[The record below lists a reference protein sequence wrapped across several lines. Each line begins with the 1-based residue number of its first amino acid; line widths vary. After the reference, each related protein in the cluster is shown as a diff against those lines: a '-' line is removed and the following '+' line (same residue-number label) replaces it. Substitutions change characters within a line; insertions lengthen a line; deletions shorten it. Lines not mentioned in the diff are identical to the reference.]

1 MTTYTFDVQPIA
13 LNNPNSQ
20 FVYSIGGA
28 TPKQIKSNYTYM
40 NGRGEGV
47 NTGHTFNQ
55 AEFKNTQIQRCI
67 LDMKKDS
74 VIKDAVVPPGTFN
87 ALITTMYQISDARIP
102 KFPTALSNMK
112 QQIEYSAPIKAT
124 NVTWSKINKIPNAL
138 EYRNIFIESGK
149 NPNDFLAPGWIQQG
163 NLASV
168 IFDPAGRPQLRDGD
182 EIWPPINYGFKF
194 TQNLLGCFGFPNS
207 LGDVEGKTIQLP
219 GGGGPIAP
227 SFEYS
232 IPIARKVG
240 KTGHPI
246 NHNNADSVRFFSGNP
261 SKNRMIIAG
270 NDLDGES
277 LLICKEMGDV
287 FQVLLMWAWSI
298 ITDNK
303 DYTIFTC
310 DHVVYLL
317 CQILGLNCIIP
328 STDKD
333 NKGEEWRVLTIYRPS
348 LLTQEAIKKKQLEIE
363 YKNITKSNDLQILIV
378 DTIING
384 KKPDIIVYGYDG
396 FFRTGNR
403 LEAFKN
409 IKKDMEKINIT
420 LNTEYKQI
428 FNSVNGSTDVEA
440 LIKAFKI
447 NFRIFDIFKYNK
459 KKTIITLNSSKK
471 GYTHTNPTPEQLF
484 LLGNP
489 MYNTTSIYSFIVKH
503 NPNLGGGASSK
514 LGKTPKQ
521 KVFRK
526 RHGEYSKNPTST
538 RYSRHVEVL
547 NRLEIT
553 KINQKIINIILKFPF
568 ETYTNLSQLVD
579 RRPSSVLTKSK
590 IEDKK
595 VYEDYYDGYVDIIIQ
610 YSQSSYDD
618 DKPVAGL
625 FGEPSVPTTPPSDSI
640 RIDLTKKLKE
650 NISNSLPVNFARDYP
665 DINMLIWD
673 NLMEEFY
680 FDDEVCWN
688 DTSDTSNPIQIYSGK
703 LHKKIH
709 KIVHEWVG
717 SIVEMGVVFKNEG
730 GQVKHH
736 SQAQVKF
743 VKGILDA
750 NTFLK
755 VTIPKHIQKYEIQ
768 ERRKAERKK
777 ALKSSHARAK
787 KHTQKRARVKQQKRA
802 RALTQ
807 QVSRSHTSTNP
818 RRTSKRYTSSP
829 FISKKAQGLYD
840 REWNVLGT
848 VLKKLLKTN
857 PLDEPLDEPLI
868 NNTLELLEK
877 AKITVQLKDAIST
890 VSKIMRYPDVSLK
903 LKKRARGLV
912 SKWRNKNKSTKK
924 KLLKDMDDYHE
935 GHDPDEN

>member
-1 MTTYTFDVQPIA
+1 MLKNNLFILFILFYFIFILYMTTYTFDVQPIA
-13 LNNPNSQ
+13 LNSPNSQ

-28 TPKQIKSNYTYM
+28 TPVQIKSNYTYM
-40 NGRGEGV
+40 NGRGQGM
-47 NTGHTFNQ
+47 NTGRTFNQ
-55 AEFKNTQIQRCI
+55 ADFKNTQIQRCI

-87 ALITTMYQISDARIP
+87 ALISPMYGISDAQIP

-219 GGGGPIAP
+219 GGGGP

-298 ITDNK
+298 ITENK

-333 NKGEEWRVLTIYRPS
+333 NKGEEWRVLTVYRPS
-348 LLTQEAIKKKQLEIE
+348 LLTQAAIKKKQLEIE
-363 YKNITKSNDLQILIV
+363 YKNIKKSNDLQILIV

-384 KKPDIIVYGYDG
+384 KAPDIIVYGYDG
-396 FFRTGNR
+396 FFDITGR
-403 LEAFKN
+403 LEAFKK
-409 IKKDMEKINIT
+409 IKKDMEQINIRVT
-420 LNTEYKQI
+420 AHYNQDLNT
-428 FNSVNGSTDVEA
+428 VDGDTAVDV
-440 LIKAFKI
+440 LIKDFKT
-447 NFRIFDIFKYNK
+447 NYRIFDIFKYNK
-459 KKTIITLNSSKK
+459 NKTKITLNSSKK
-471 GYTHTNPTPEQLF
+471 AYTHTNPFPNAPF

-489 MYNTTSIYSFIVKH
+489 MYNTKSIYRFIVDH
-503 NPNLGGGASSK
+503 NPNLGGGSKHRRAPSK
-514 LGKTPKQ
+514 LTQTKETNFFSP
-521 KVFRK
+521 
-526 RHGEYSKNPTST
+526 RHEY
-538 RYSRHVEVL
+538 L
-547 NRLEIT
+547 NRLEI
-553 KINQKIINIILKFPF
+553 KKIERINQKIINIILKFPF
-568 ETYTNLSQLVD
+568 ETYTNLSQLGD
-579 RRPSSVLTKSK
+579 WRPSSVLTKSK

-595 VYEDYYDGYVDIIIQ
+595 FYEEYYDKYVDIIIQ
-610 YSQSSYDD
+610 YSQSSYNDD
-618 DKPVAGL
+618 DPAAGL
-625 FGEPSVPTTPPSDSI
+625 FGEPSVPTTPTSDSI

-650 NISNSLPVNFARDYP
+650 NISKSLPVNFATKYP

-680 FDDEVCWN
+680 FDNEVCWN

-703 LHKKIH
+703 LHQKIY
-709 KIVHEWVG
+709 KIVHEWGV
-717 SIVEMGVVFKNEG
+717 SIVEMGMVVKNEG
-730 GQVKHH
+730 GQVLYHP
-736 SQAQVKF
+736 QAQGTF
-743 VKGILDA
+743 VNGIIAA
-750 NTFLK
+750 NTFFH
-755 VTIPKHIQKYEIQ
+755 VTIPARIRKHHE
-768 ERRKAERKK
+768 KAR
-777 ALKSSHARAK
+777 ALKRQSARAK
-787 KHTQKRARVKQQKRA
+787 KHTKKRARVKQQKQKRA

-807 QVSRSHTSTNP
+807 QVSRSHTPTNP

-829 FISKKAQGLYD
+829 VISTKAKRVAQGLYD
-840 REWNVLGT
+840 RDWNVLGT
-848 VLKKLLKTN
+848 VLKKLLKTKA
-857 PLDEPLDEPLI
+857 LDEPLI
-868 NNTLELLEK
+868 NTILALLEK
-877 AKITVQLKDAIST
+877 ATITVQLKDAIST
-890 VSKIMRYPDVSLK
+890 VSKIMISPDVSPK
-903 LKKRARGLV
+903 MKMKAKALV
-912 SKWRNKNKSTKK
+912 HKWKNKSKK
-924 KLLKDMDDYHE
+924 KKTTQGPRRLSRRT
-935 GHDPDEN
+935 